1 MIIQQALPLPPLK
14 CTEAAKICCK
24 KFCNCSGRA
33 RRSEFWYF
41 VLLFNIL
48 ILIPYFMIVFF
59 AITES
64 KSSRSTSG
72 MGLGLIL
79 SLALY
84 MLTICIMLI
93 PLISA
98 SIRRLHDTGKS
109 GFYLLISIIPIVGI
123 ILLFIMLCQDSE
135 LKTNIYG
142 DCPKYSIIQN
152 SPLIDN
158 GTNQVYQV
166 PLYPAQPQSSYQSPY
181 QFPQPQYQNNPPQ
194 MQYQYNQPQPQPQP
208 QSQYQYNKP
217 QYQYNQPG
225 VPQGYP
231 IQDQNSHETNQTPT
245 YFDNAQEPAPL
256 SLPSEHDLIPK
267 PTASPY

>member
-1 MIIQQALPLPPLK
+1 MIIQQALPLPSLK

-48 ILIPYFMIVFF
+48 ILIPYFMIAFF
-59 AITES
+59 AITEG
-64 KSSRSTSG
+64 KSSRSRG

-79 SLALY
+79 SLVLY
-84 MLTICIMLI
+84 ILTICIMSI

-109 GFYLLISIIPIVGI
+109 GFFLLISIIPIVGI
-123 ILLFIMLCQDSE
+123 ILLIIMLCQDSE
-135 LKTNIYG
+135 LKTNMYG
-142 DCPKYSIIQN
+142 ECPKYSIIQN
-152 SPLIDN
+152 STLIDN

-166 PLYPAQPQSSYQSPY
+166 PLNPAQPQSSYQSPY

-194 MQYQYNQPQPQPQP
+194 IQYQYNQPQPQPQP

-217 QYQYNQPG
+217 HYQYNQPG

-231 IQDQNSHETNQTPT
+231 IQDQNSHEVNQTPN
-245 YFDNAQEPAPL
+245 YIDNAQEPAPL
-256 SLPSEHDLIPK
+256 SLPLEHDLIPK

>member
-1 MIIQQALPLPPLK
+1 MMYFHPLPSLSCREASK
-14 CTEAAKICCK
+14 NCFYKYCT
-24 KFCNCSGRA
+24 FSGRA

-48 ILIPYFMIVFF
+48 ILIPYFMIAFF
-59 AITES
+59 AITEG
-64 KSSRSTSG
+64 KSSRSRG

-79 SLALY
+79 SLVLY
-84 MLTICIMLI
+84 ILTICIMSI

-109 GFYLLISIIPIVGI
+109 GFYLLISIIPIYISKVVGI

-142 DCPKYSIIQN
+142 DCPKYNIIQN

-166 PLYPAQPQSSYQSPY
+166 PLFPAQPQSSYQSPY
-181 QFPQPQYQNNPPQ
+181 QFQQPQYQNNPPQ
-194 MQYQYNQPQPQPQP
+194 MQYQYNQPQPQPQ
-208 QSQYQYNKP
+208 SQYQYNKP
-217 QYQYNQPG
+217 QYQNNQPG

-231 IQDQNSHETNQTPT
+231 RQDQNSHETNQTPN
-245 YFDNAQEPAPL
+245 YIDNAQEPAPL
-256 SLPSEHDLIPK
+256 SLPSENALIQK
-267 PTASPY
+267 PTTSPY